1 MRYEE
6 IDYGGEKIRVKVF
19 DYHTPEGWHEYVMN
33 TYGSV
38 DDETF
43 VAPADLSL
51 AVEEGHVQ
59 EVLDALKRFQE
70 QMKGEGEKN
79 GFYSDEDVAEWIT
92 ESRREEK
99 ILS

>member
-6 IDYGGEKIRVKVF
+6 VDYGGEKIKVKVF

-43 VAPADLSL
+43 VAPPDGYL
-51 AVEEGHVQ
+51 
-59 EVLDALKRFQE
+59 R
-70 QMKGEGEKN
+70 
-79 GFYSDEDVAEWIT
+79 DEDVV
-92 ESRREEK
+92 K
-99 ILS
+99 FD